1 MTQRQDT
8 VKPRAGFV
16 ERTPAA
22 IALTE
27 FVLQVVRL
35 SALFNATG
43 EALAK
48 PSGQTLA
55 RWVALNA
62 AAEAPATVAEISR
75 RFGFARQSVQRVADL
90 LVADGLAVYQDNP
103 RHRRANRVVPALR
116 GREVIF
122 EINTRQQ
129 AWADAL
135 GTRLGEAELQR
146 AGATIDRIARA
157 MRDERETDAPPT
169 ERLKAGSRAP
179 AARAAR

>member
-8 VKPRAGFV
+8 VKARDGFV
-16 ERTPAA
+16 ERTPAGV
-22 IALTE
+22 ALTE

-35 SALFNATG
+35 SALFNAKG

-62 AAEAPATVAEISR
+62 AAEAPASVAEISR

-103 RHRRANRVVPALR
+103 RHRRAKLLVPTRR
-116 GREVIF
+116 GLEVIL

-135 GTRLGEAELQR
+135 GTRIGQAELER
-146 AGATIDRIARA
+146 ASATIDRIARA
-157 MRDERETDAPPT
+157 LRE
-169 ERLKAGSRAP
+169 ESGE
-179 AARAAR
+179 

>member
-1 MTQRQDT
+1 MTERQDA
-8 VKPRAGFV
+8 VKPEGFV

-22 IALTE
+22 VALTE

-35 SALFNATG
+35 SALFQAKG
-43 EALAK
+43 EALAR

-90 LVADGLAVYQDNP
+90 LVADGLAVFQDNP
-103 RHRRANRVVPALR
+103 RHRRAKLLVPTRR
-116 GREVIF
+116 GLEVILA
-122 EINTRQQ
+122 INTRQQ

-135 GTRLGEAELQR
+135 GSRIGEAELEQASATIER
-146 AGATIDRIARA
+146 TAGALRE
-157 MRDERETDAPPT
+157 ERVRDAPST
-169 ERLKAGSRAP
+169 ASRQAGGR
-179 AARAAR
+179 

>member
-1 MTQRQDT
+1 MAQRQDA
-8 VKPRAGFV
+8 VKPPEGFV

-22 IALTE
+22 VALTE

-35 SALFNATG
+35 SALFQAKG
-43 EALAK
+43 EALAR

-90 LVADGLAVYQDNP
+90 LVADGLAVYEDNP
-103 RHRRANRVVPALR
+103 RHRRAKLLVPTKR
-116 GREVIF
+116 GLEVILA
-122 EINTRQQ
+122 INTRQQ

-135 GTRLGEAELQR
+135 GSRIGEAELER
-146 AGATIDRIARA
+146 ASATIDRIAHALRNEGA
-157 MRDERETDAPPT
+157 
-169 ERLKAGSRAP
+169 
-179 AARAAR
+179 

>member
-8 VKPRAGFV
+8 VKLREGFV
-16 ERTPAA
+16 ERTPAGDV
-22 IALTE
+22 LTE

-35 SALFNATG
+35 SMLFGDKG

-62 AAEAPATVAEISR
+62 TIEGPATVAEISR

-90 LVADGLAVYQDNP
+90 LVADGLAVYEDNP
-103 RHRRANRVVPALR
+103 RHRRAKLLVPTRR
-116 GREVIF
+116 GREIALA
-122 EINTRQQ
+122 INTRQK

-135 GTRLGEAELQR
+135 GARIGEGELER
-146 AGATIDRIARA
+146 ASETLELVARA
-157 MRDERETDAPPT
+157 MSEQR
-169 ERLKAGSRAP
+169 
-179 AARAAR
+179 

>member
-1 MTQRQDT
+1 MSQRQDA

-35 SALFNATG
+35 SALFNAKG
-43 EALAK
+43 EALAR

-103 RHRRANRVVPALR
+103 RHRRAKLLVPTRR
-116 GREVIF
+116 GLDVIL

-135 GTRLGEAELQR
+135 GSRLGTAELER
-146 AGATIDRIARA
+146 ASATLDRLMDAL
-157 MRDERETDAPPT
+157 RDERV
-169 ERLKAGSRAP
+169 GG
-179 AARAAR
+179 

>member
-1 MTQRQDT
+1 MTQRQDA
-8 VKPRAGFV
+8 VNLPEGFV

-22 IALTE
+22 VALTE

-35 SALFNATG
+35 SALFSAKG
-43 EALAK
+43 EALAR

-90 LVADGLAVYQDNP
+90 LVEDGLAAYQDNP
-103 RHRRANRVVPALR
+103 RHRRAKLLVPTQR
-116 GREVIF
+116 GREVIRA
-122 EINTRQQ
+122 INTRQQ

-135 GTRLGEAELQR
+135 GASIGEAELAQ
-146 AGATIDRIARA
+146 ASTIVDRLTRA
-157 MRDERETDAPPT
+157 MRDERASDAASSPEPSHRRGPGT
-169 ERLKAGSRAP
+169 S
-179 AARAAR
+179 

>member
-8 VKPRAGFV
+8 VNVRDGFV
-16 ERTPAA
+16 ERTPPA

-35 SALFNATG
+35 SALFNAKG
-43 EALAK
+43 EELAR

-62 AAEAPATVAEISR
+62 AAEGPATVADISR

-90 LVADGLAVYQDNP
+90 LVEDGLAVYEDNP
-103 RHRRANRVVPALR
+103 RHRRAKHLVPTRR
-116 GREVIF
+116 GREVML
-122 EINTRQQ
+122 EINTRQK

-135 GTRLGEAELQR
+135 GASIGEAELER
-146 AGATIDRIARA
+146 ASASLERVIGA
-157 MRDERETDAPPT
+157 MREGQR
-169 ERLKAGSRAP
+169 
-179 AARAAR
+179 

>member
-1 MTQRQDT
+1 MPQRQDA
-8 VKPRAGFV
+8 VNVREGFV

-22 IALTE
+22 VALTE

-35 SALFNATG
+35 SALFSAKG
-43 EALAK
+43 EALAR

-103 RHRRANRVVPALR
+103 RHRRAKLLIPTKHGL
-116 GREVIF
+116 EVILA
-122 EINTRQQ
+122 INARQQ

-135 GTRLGEAELQR
+135 GTRIGEAELER
-146 AGATIDRIARA
+146 ASATLDRLTRA
-157 MRDERETDAPPT
+157 LREERS
-169 ERLKAGSRAP
+169 GH
-179 AARAAR
+179 

>member
-1 MTQRQDT
+1 M
-8 VKPRAGFV
+8 
-16 ERTPAA
+16 ERTPAGV
-22 IALTE
+22 ALTE

-35 SALFNATG
+35 SQLFSAKG

-62 AAEAPATVAEISR
+62 AAEAPASVAEISR

-103 RHRRANRVVPALR
+103 RHRRAKLLVPTRR
-116 GREVIF
+116 GLAVIL

-135 GTRLGEAELQR
+135 GSRIGEAELEV
-146 AGATIDRIARA
+146 ASATIDRITRA
-157 MRDERETDAPPT
+157 LREDRG
-169 ERLKAGSRAP
+169 E
-179 AARAAR
+179 

>member
-8 VKPRAGFV
+8 VKARDGFV
-16 ERTPAA
+16 ERTPAGV
-22 IALTE
+22 ALTE

-35 SALFNATG
+35 SALFNAKG

-55 RWVALNA
+55 RWLALNA
-62 AAEAPATVAEISR
+62 AAEAPASVAEISR

-103 RHRRANRVVPALR
+103 RHRRAKLLVPTRR
-116 GREVIF
+116 GLEVIL

-135 GTRLGEAELQR
+135 GTRIGQAELER
-146 AGATIDRIARA
+146 ASATIDRIARA
-157 MRDERETDAPPT
+157 LRE
-169 ERLKAGSRAP
+169 ESGE
-179 AARAAR
+179 

>member
-1 MTQRQDT
+1 MTQRQDA
-8 VKPRAGFV
+8 VNRPEGFV

-22 IALTE
+22 VALTE

-35 SALFNATG
+35 SALFSAKG

-90 LVADGLAVYQDNP
+90 LVADGLAAYEDNP
-103 RHRRANRVVPALR
+103 RHRRAKLLVPTRR
-116 GREVIF
+116 GREVILA
-122 EINTRQQ
+122 INTRQQ

-135 GTRLGEAELQR
+135 GASIGEAELQR
-146 AGATIDRIARA
+146 ASATVDRLTRA
-157 MRDERETDAPPT
+157 MRGERAND
-169 ERLKAGSRAP
+169 P
-179 AARAAR
+179 ASSPEPGDRPDVR